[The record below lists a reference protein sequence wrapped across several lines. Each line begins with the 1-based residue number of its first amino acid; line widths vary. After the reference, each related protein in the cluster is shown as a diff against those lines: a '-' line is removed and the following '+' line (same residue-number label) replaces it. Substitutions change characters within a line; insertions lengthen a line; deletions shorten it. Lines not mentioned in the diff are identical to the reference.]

1 MTPFQR
7 PEGLYVAAIFTAKV
21 THWKK
26 KCNLYESFIF
36 IFTCVKGEVLDRAE
50 ENGRD
55 LPSVLTLN
63 EAWRFRL
70 SVLPCSYRLG
80 CMLCFLLR
88 VLREFTPLIFLA
100 MEDAQQHRQGKQDG
114 EQYWSS
120 HLFLKADG
128 VCPLLAGLPGGQQV
142 ILMKSHRAARPRRN
156 AGAAGACCASPGMFC
171 G

>member
-1 MTPFQR
+1 ML
-7 PEGLYVAAIFTAKV
+7 G
-21 THWKK
+21 
-26 KCNLYESFIF
+26 
-36 IFTCVKGEVLDRAE
+36 RAE

-63 EAWRFRL
+63 EAWRFGL
-70 SVLPCSYRLG
+70 SVLPCSSRLG

-120 HLFLKADG
+120 HLVLKADG
-128 VCPLLAGLPGGQQV
+128 VCLFLAGLPG
-142 ILMKSHRAARPRRN
+142 
-156 AGAAGACCASPGMFC
+156 ASE
-171 G
+171 